1 MGSAGKK
8 LRTRMDIGK
17 DIQNCLDDLN
27 NMTHAK
33 LAELLNL
40 SEKTVD
46 RMVAGKGP
54 ITKYASDLAKITG
67 KPESW
72 FKENITWEEC
82 GKEEVTSVHFEAKN
96 VTEED
101 KEFVEKA
108 LAFFERLYNIP
119 DKNLRNKLME
129 NAEKNFE
136 GSMELIELVNGKVSW

>member
-33 LAELLNL
+33 LAELLNI

-46 RMVAGKGP
+46 RMVAGRGP

-82 GKEEVTSVHFEAKN
+82 EKREVTSVHFKAEN
-96 VTEED
+96 VSDQENEI
-101 KEFVEKA
+101 VGRLLAYIEKI
-108 LAFFERLYNIP
+108 YNIP
-119 DKNLRNKLME
+119 DKNLRNKMME
-129 NAEKNFE
+129 RAEKNLE
-136 GSMELIELVNGKVSW
+136 GDMTLIELMGGKLS

>member
-33 LAELLNL
+33 LAELLNI

-46 RMVAGKGP
+46 RMVAGKGT

-82 GKEEVTSVHFEAKN
+82 EKREVTSVHFKAEN
-96 VTEED
+96 VSDQENEI
-101 KEFVEKA
+101 VGRLLAYIEKI
-108 LAFFERLYNIP
+108 YNIP
-119 DKNLRNKLME
+119 DENLRNKMME
-129 NAEKNFE
+129 RAEKNLE
-136 GSMELIELVNGKVSW
+136 GDMTLIELMGGKLS

>member
-1 MGSAGKK
+1 
-8 LRTRMDIGK
+8 MDIGK

-33 LAELLNL
+33 LAELLNI

-67 KPESW
+67 KPESR

-82 GKEEVTSVHFEAKN
+82 EKREVTSVHFKAEN
-96 VTEED
+96 VSDQENEI
-101 KEFVEKA
+101 VGRLLAYIEKI
-108 LAFFERLYNIP
+108 YNIP
-119 DKNLRNKLME
+119 DENLRNKMME
-129 NAEKNFE
+129 RAEKNLE
-136 GSMELIELVNGKVSW
+136 GDMTLIELMGGKLS

>member
-1 MGSAGKK
+1 MGLAGKK

-33 LAELLNL
+33 LAELLNI

-82 GKEEVTSVHFEAKN
+82 EKREVTSVHFKAEN
-96 VTEED
+96 VSDQENEI
-101 KEFVEKA
+101 VGRLLAYIEKI
-108 LAFFERLYNIP
+108 YNIP
-119 DKNLRNKLME
+119 DENLRNKMME
-129 NAEKNFE
+129 RAEKNLE
-136 GSMELIELVNGKVSW
+136 GDMTLIELMGGKLS

>member
-1 MGSAGKK
+1 MESAGKR
-8 LRTRMDIGK
+8 LRTRTDIGK
-17 DIQNCLDDLN
+17 DIERCLDDLKI
-27 NMTHAK
+27 THAE
-33 LAELLNL
+33 LAEMLNV
-40 SEKTVD
+40 SDKTVD
-46 RMVAGKGP
+46 RMIGGKGP
-54 ITKYASDLAKITG
+54 TTKYASALAKVTG

-101 KEFVEKA
+101 KEFLEKVFAFVERMYK
-108 LAFFERLYNIP
+108 IQ

-136 GSMELIELVNGKVSW
+136 GSMELIELMNGKVS

>member
-82 GKEEVTSVHFEAKN
+82 GKEEVTSVHF
-96 VTEED
+96 
-101 KEFVEKA
+101 VEKA

-136 GSMELIELVNGKVSW
+136 GSMELIELMNGKVSW

>member
-17 DIQNCLDDLN
+17 DIQSCLDDLN

-54 ITKYASDLAKITG
+54 ITK
-67 KPESW
+67 
-72 FKENITWEEC
+72 
-82 GKEEVTSVHFEAKN
+82 
-96 VTEED
+96 TEEM
-101 KEFVEKA
+101 KRKFRGGLIMKKKKWNRV
-108 LAFFERLYNIP
+108 LAVAGRVRKRRGYVCSF
-119 DKNLRNKLME
+119 
-129 NAEKNFE
+129 
-136 GSMELIELVNGKVSW
+136 

>member
-17 DIQNCLDDLN
+17 DIQSCLDDLN

-72 FKENITWEEC
+72 FKENITWEES
-82 GKEEVTSVHFEAKN
+82 GKREVTSVHFKAEN
-96 VTEED
+96 VSDQENEI
-101 KEFVEKA
+101 VGRLLAYIEKI
-108 LAFFERLYNIP
+108 YNIP
-119 DKNLRNKLME
+119 DENLRNKMME
-129 NAEKNFE
+129 RAEKNLE
-136 GSMELIELVNGKVSW
+136 GDMTLIELMGGKLS

>member
-1 MGSAGKK
+1 MGSVGKK

-33 LAELLNL
+33 LAELLNI

-82 GKEEVTSVHFEAKN
+82 EKREVTSVHFKAEN
-96 VTEED
+96 VSDQENEI
-101 KEFVEKA
+101 VGRLLAYIEKI
-108 LAFFERLYNIP
+108 YNIP
-119 DKNLRNKLME
+119 DENLRNKMME
-129 NAEKNFE
+129 RAEKNLE
-136 GSMELIELVNGKVSW
+136 GDMTLIELMGGKLS

>member
-101 KEFVEKA
+101 KEFVEKGA
-108 LAFFERLYNIP
+108 RIRRCGAEIWGERTKRWHFLKDFIIFRTRILEIN
-119 DKNLRNKLME
+119 
-129 NAEKNFE
+129 
-136 GSMELIELVNGKVSW
+136 

>member
-1 MGSAGKK
+1 MESAGKR
-8 LRTRMDIGK
+8 LRTRRDIGK
-17 DIQNCLDDLN
+17 DIECCLDDLH
-27 NMTHAK
+27 MTHAE
-33 LAELLNL
+33 LAEILNI
-40 SEKTVD
+40 SDKTVD
-46 RMVAGKGP
+46 RMVGGKGP
-54 ITKYASDLAKITG
+54 TTKYASSLAKITG

-108 LAFFERLYNIP
+108 LAFFERMYNIP

-136 GSMELIELVNGKVSW
+136 GSMELIELMNGKVSW

>member
-1 MGSAGKK
+1 MGSVGKK

-33 LAELLNL
+33 LAELLNI

-46 RMVAGKGP
+46 RMVAGKGT

-67 KPESW
+67 RPESW

-82 GKEEVTSVHFEAKN
+82 EKREVTSVHFKAEN
-96 VTEED
+96 VSDQENEI
-101 KEFVEKA
+101 VGRLLAYIEKI
-108 LAFFERLYNIP
+108 YNIP
-119 DKNLRNKLME
+119 DENLRNKMME
-129 NAEKNFE
+129 RAEKNLE
-136 GSMELIELVNGKVSW
+136 GDMTLIELMGGKLS

>member
-33 LAELLNL
+33 LAELLNI

-82 GKEEVTSVHFEAKN
+82 EKREVTSVHFKAEN
-96 VTEED
+96 VSDQENEI
-101 KEFVEKA
+101 VGRLLAYIEKI
-108 LAFFERLYNIP
+108 YNIP
-119 DKNLRNKLME
+119 DENLRNKMME
-129 NAEKNFE
+129 RAEKNLE
-136 GSMELIELVNGKVSW
+136 GDMALIELMGGKLS

>member
-1 MGSAGKK
+1 M
-8 LRTRMDIGK
+8 
-17 DIQNCLDDLN
+17 LN
-27 NMTHAK
+27 V
-33 LAELLNL
+33 
-40 SEKTVD
+40 SDKTVD
-46 RMVAGKGP
+46 RMIGGKGP
-54 ITKYASDLAKITG
+54 TTKYASALAQVTG

-101 KEFVEKA
+101 KEFLEKA
-108 LAFFERLYNIP
+108 FAFVERMYKIP

-136 GSMELIELVNGKVSW
+136 GSMELIELMNGKVS

>member
-46 RMVAGKGP
+46 RMVGGKGP
-54 ITKYASDLAKITG
+54 TTKYASSLAKITG
-67 KPESW
+67 KQESW

-96 VTEED
+96 VPDKD
-101 KEFVEKA
+101 KEFVGRM
-108 LAFFERLYNIP
+108 LAFVERIYNIP
-119 DKNLRNKLME
+119 DENLRNKLME
-129 NAEKNFE
+129 KAEKDFE
-136 GSMELIELVNGKVSW
+136 GSMELIELISGKVS

>member
-1 MGSAGKK
+1 MEQGFVCIFSDGDSRIASVK
-8 LRTRMDIGK
+8 LWR
-17 DIQNCLDDLN
+17 
-27 NMTHAK
+27 
-33 LAELLNL
+33 
-40 SEKTVD
+40 
-46 RMVAGKGP
+46 
-54 ITKYASDLAKITG
+54 
-67 KPESW
+67 
-72 FKENITWEEC
+72 EEC

-136 GSMELIELVNGKVSW
+136 GSMELIELMNGKVSW

>member
-1 MGSAGKK
+1 
-8 LRTRMDIGK
+8 
-17 DIQNCLDDLN
+17 
-27 NMTHAK
+27 
-33 LAELLNL
+33 
-40 SEKTVD
+40 
-46 RMVAGKGP
+46 MVAGKGP

-136 GSMELIELVNGKVSW
+136 GSMELIELMNGKVSW

>member
-33 LAELLNL
+33 LAELLNI

-82 GKEEVTSVHFEAKN
+82 EKREVTSVHFKAEN
-96 VTEED
+96 VSD
-101 KEFVEKA
+101 KENEIVGRLLAYIEKI
-108 LAFFERLYNIP
+108 YNIP
-119 DKNLRNKLME
+119 DENLRNKMME
-129 NAEKNFE
+129 RAEKNLE
-136 GSMELIELVNGKVSW
+136 GDMTLIELMGGKLS

>member
-1 MGSAGKK
+1 
-8 LRTRMDIGK
+8 MDIGK
-17 DIQNCLDDLN
+17 DIQSCLDDLN

-119 DKNLRNKLME
+119 DKNLRNKTD
-129 NAEKNFE
+129 
-136 GSMELIELVNGKVSW
+136 GKC

>member
-17 DIQNCLDDLN
+17 DIQSCLDDLN

-54 ITKYASDLAKITG
+54 ITKQ
-67 KPESW
+67 
-72 FKENITWEEC
+72 
-82 GKEEVTSVHFEAKN
+82 N
-96 VTEED
+96 V
-101 KEFVEKA
+101 
-108 LAFFERLYNIP
+108 
-119 DKNLRNKLME
+119 
-129 NAEKNFE
+129 AE
-136 GSMELIELVNGKVSW
+136 GVNGIHTDTFIVLQTMYQ

>member
-33 LAELLNL
+33 LAELLNI

-82 GKEEVTSVHFEAKN
+82 EKREVTSVHFKAEN
-96 VTEED
+96 VSDQENEI
-101 KEFVEKA
+101 VGRLLAYIEKI
-108 LAFFERLYNIP
+108 YNIP
-119 DKNLRNKLME
+119 DENLRNKMME
-129 NAEKNFE
+129 RAEKNLE
-136 GSMELIELVNGKVSW
+136 GDMTLIELMGGKLS

>member
-33 LAELLNL
+33 LAELLNI

-82 GKEEVTSVHFEAKN
+82 EKREVTSVHFKAEN
-96 VTEED
+96 VLDQENEI
-101 KEFVEKA
+101 VGRLLAYIEKI
-108 LAFFERLYNIP
+108 YNIP
-119 DKNLRNKLME
+119 DENLRNKMME
-129 NAEKNFE
+129 RAEKNLE
-136 GSMELIELVNGKVSW
+136 GDMTLIELMGGKLS